1 MSYLKEDIN
10 INEIKS
16 VQLCW
21 DSYPQIIT
29 GSLEAL
35 IDYTSLSLDTLTV
48 LILKNDMCICYDFE
62 HPSLKEV
69 NMLATNIY
77 RTYSYRYSYSEV
89 IYGNALLLGYNN
101 DYTTQNKERFN
112 SLPITYINEIINRF
126 NSL

>member
-1 MSYLKEDIN
+1 MSYLKEDID

-16 VQLCW
+16 VQLSW
-21 DSYPQIIT
+21 NSYPQIVV

-48 LILKNDMCICYDFE
+48 VILKDDMCICYNSE

-69 NMLATNIY
+69 NLLATNIY
-77 RTYSYRYSYSEV
+77 RTYSFRYSYSEI
-89 IYGNALLLGYNN
+89 IYGNALLLGYNSN
-101 DYTTQNKERFN
+101 HTTQNKEKFK

>member
-1 MSYLKEDIN
+1 MNYLKEDIN

-21 DSYPQIIT
+21 NSYPQIIT

-35 IDYTSLSLDTLTV
+35 IDYTSLSLDSLTV
-48 LILKNDMCICYDFE
+48 LILTNDMCICYNSE
-62 HPSLKEV
+62 HSSLKEV

-77 RTYSYRYSYSEV
+77 RTYSFRHAYSEV

-101 DYTTQNKERFN
+101 NNITQNEERFK

>member
-48 LILKNDMCICYDFE
+48 LILKNDMCICYDLE